1 MTAFA
6 GYTYSQAEDKLMD
19 ETIMAMWADYAVWE
33 IACAVKDKL
42 GRRIT
47 ARQVWGAHRRLM
59 NVVAHLGLEPRPP
72 GF

>member
-19 ETIMAMWADYAVWE
+19 ETIMAMWADFAVWE
-33 IACAVKDKL
+33 IACAVQDKI

-47 ARQVWGAHRRLM
+47 ARQVWGARQRLT
-59 NVVAHLGLEPRPP
+59 APP
-72 GF
+72 YSALTGK

>member
-33 IACAVKDKL
+33 IACAVQDKL

-47 ARQVWGAHRRLM
+47 ARQVWGAWHRVKRSY
-59 NVVAHLGLEPRPP
+59 P
-72 GF
+72 